1 MTASMTSN
9 VQARQKQ
16 FDALC
21 TPHRPALLRYS
32 RSLTRDPET
41 AEDVVQTALLRAW
54 SNIHTLADGNAARS
68 WLITITRREMA
79 RAHERK
85 RLATVDIQMLSPD
98 DEMSISCQGYRGDR
112 DLGRAAN
119 SLCKRDRELLLQII
133 QGYSIE
139 EIAEQEG
146 CRPGNISVRLFR
158 ARKRLREIL

>member
-1 MTASMTSN
+1 MTASMTWN
-9 VQARQKQ
+9 VRARQKQ

-32 RSLTRDPET
+32 RSLTRDRET

-54 SNIHTLADGNAARS
+54 SNIHTLADGNAART

-79 RAHERK
+79 RAYERK
-85 RLATVDIQMLSPD
+85 RLATVDIGMLSSD
-98 DEMSISCQGYRGDR
+98 DEMSISCQGYCGDQ
-112 DLGRAAN
+112 DLGRAVN
-119 SLCKRDRELLLQII
+119 SLRKRDRELLLQIMH
-133 QGYSIE
+133 GYSIE

-146 CRPGNISVRLFR
+146 CGPANISVRLCR

>member
-1 MTASMTSN
+1 MTASMTWN

-21 TPHRPALLRYS
+21 TPHRQALLRYS
-32 RSLTRDPET
+32 RCLTRDRET

-54 SNIHTLADGNAARS
+54 SNIHTLADRNAARS

-79 RAHERK
+79 RAYERK
-85 RLATVDIQMLSPD
+85 RLATVDIGMLSSD
-98 DEMSISCQGYRGDR
+98 DEMSISCQGYCGDQ
-112 DLGRAAN
+112 DLGRAVN
-119 SLCKRDRELLLQII
+119 SLRKRDRELLLQII
-133 QGYSIE
+133 HGYSIE

-146 CRPGNISVRLFR
+146 CRPVNISVRLFR

>member
-1 MTASMTSN
+1 MTCD

-16 FDALC
+16 FDAFC
-21 TPHRPALLRYS
+21 TPHRPAMLRYS
-32 RSLTRDPET
+32 RYLTRDRET
-41 AEDVVQTALLRAW
+41 AEDVVQAALLRAW

-79 RAHERK
+79 RAYERK
-85 RLATVDIQMLSPD
+85 RLATVDIGMLSPD
-98 DEMSISCQGYRGDR
+98 DEMAISYQGYHGDQ
-112 DLGRAAN
+112 DLGRAVN
-119 SLCKRDRELLLQII
+119 SLRKRDRELLLQILN
-133 QGYSIE
+133 GYSIE